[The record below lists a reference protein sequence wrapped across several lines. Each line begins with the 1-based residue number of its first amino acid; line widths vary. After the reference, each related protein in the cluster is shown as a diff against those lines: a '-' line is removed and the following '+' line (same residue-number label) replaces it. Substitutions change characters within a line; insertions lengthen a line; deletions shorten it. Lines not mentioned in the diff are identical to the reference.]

1 MTPIVGG
8 GEEQEMLRKLIQAAA
23 IFAICSGP
31 AAAQVNQTPSQS
43 NLSIPL
49 NQKLPPTKEE
59 IERQNARDR
68 DYEAAMKKIPD
79 KKSSGDPWGD
89 IRPGK
94 SPAAAN
100 KQQ

>member
-1 MTPIVGG
+1 
-8 GEEQEMLRKLIQAAA
+8 MLRKLIPAAA
-23 IFAICSGP
+23 IVALLAVP
-31 AAAQVNQTPSQS
+31 AAAQVNPGNQGS

-49 NQKLPPTKEE
+49 NQKPPPTREE

-68 DYEAAMKKIPD
+68 DYDAAMKKIPD

-89 IRPGK
+89 VRPAK
-94 SPAAAN
+94 STTAKN

>member
-1 MTPIVGG
+1 
-8 GEEQEMLRKLIQAAA
+8 MLRKLIQAAA
-23 IFAICSGP
+23 IVALWTGP

-49 NQKLPPTKEE
+49 NQKPPPTREE
-59 IERQNARDR
+59 IERQKARDR
-68 DYEAAMKKIPD
+68 DYDAAMKKIPD

-89 IRPGK
+89 IRP
-94 SPAAAN
+94 AAKI

>member
-1 MTPIVGG
+1 
-8 GEEQEMLRKLIQAAA
+8 MLRKLIPAAVLLA
-23 IFAICSGP
+23 LWTGP

-49 NQKLPPTKEE
+49 NQKPPPTAEE
-59 IERQNARDR
+59 IAKQNARDR
-68 DYEAAMKKIPD
+68 DYDAAMKKIPD

-89 IRPGK
+89 IRPAK
-94 SPAAAN
+94 STAAKN

>member
-1 MTPIVGG
+1 
-8 GEEQEMLRKLIQAAA
+8 MLRKLIPAAVLVA
-23 IFAICSGP
+23 LWIVP
-31 AAAQVNQTPSQS
+31 AAAQVNQGIQDS

-49 NQKLPPTKEE
+49 NQKPPRTREE

-68 DYEAAMKKIPD
+68 DYDAAMKKIPD

-89 IRPGK
+89 IRPNK
-94 SPAAAN
+94 STTAKN